1 MADPEPPGDDPT
13 PEQLARRIAELET
26 SYAATAAALA
36 RVQAEL
42 AGLVD
47 RMPRPPPKVI
57 PWWAFLSFLFAWGIV
72 FHLLVR

>member
-1 MADPEPPGDDPT
+1 MAEPPPPGADPT

-42 AGLVD
+42 AGLVE
-47 RMPRPPPKVI
+47 RMPRPPKAI
-57 PWWAFLSFLFAWGIV
+57 PWWLFMSFLFAWGIV